1 MADLSRASTSGAIA
15 APPSEVLPSKS
26 PAEVRGGQ
34 PNITYRRGPRPIGK
48 WLVRAIGYLAMAL
61 AVILVGIPI
70 YWMLLATFKTNQEI
84 FIAPPTWIPLAPTLD
99 NFGAAWRQAPF
110 GNFYINSL
118 IYTLV
123 SGGVKVLQAVFCAYA
138 FAYLKFPHKNALF
151 LLLLMA
157 LMIPEEFTVL
167 PNFLTLALV
176 GWTNTYQGMLLPGFV
191 SAFGTFLLRQH
202 FLSLPREV
210 LDAAKVDGASHLR
223 TLWDVVLPMS
233 RPVIATLVLLTAVQ
247 RWNDYLWP
255 LIITNSTDMRPLSV
269 GIALLFQKETGT
281 EWGVVMAGTLY
292 VVLPVL
298 VLFLLVQRHIVEG
311 IAAGAVK
318 G

>member
-1 MADLSRASTSGAIA
+1 MRVAQPVRTGTGVLQSTALRWQRPDQLWRVLGYMTMAIA
-15 APPSEVLPSKS
+15 V
-26 PAEVRGGQ
+26 V
-34 PNITYRRGPRPIGK
+34 
-48 WLVRAIGYLAMAL
+48 
-61 AVILVGIPI
+61 LVGLPM
-70 YWMLLATFKTNQEI
+70 YWMLIAAFKTNQEI
-84 FIAPPTWIPLAPTLD
+84 FTSPPTWIPLAPTLD
-99 NFGAAWRQAPF
+99 NFPAAWRQAPF
-110 GNFYINSL
+110 GYFYVNSL

-123 SGGVKVLQAVFCAYA
+123 SGSAKILQAIFSGYA
-138 FAYLKFPHKNALF
+138 FAFLRFPRKNVVF

-157 LMIPEEFTVL
+157 LMIPDEFTVL

-176 GWTNTYQGMLLPGFV
+176 GWTNTYQGLLLPGFV

-210 LDAAKVDGASHLR
+210 LDAARVDGAGHLR
-223 TLWDVVLPMS
+223 TLFSVVLPMS
-233 RPVIATLVLLTAVQ
+233 RPVLATLVLLTAVQ

-255 LIITNSTDMRPLSV
+255 LIITNSTEMRTLSV
-269 GIALLFQKETGT
+269 GIALLFQKESGT
-281 EWGVVMAGTLY
+281 VWGLVMAGTLY

>member
-1 MADLSRASTSGAIA
+1 VRIAEPFGRSDSAVFHSTTVRWVSLSQVWR
-15 APPSEVLPSKS
+15 VL
-26 PAEVRGGQ
+26 AYA
-34 PNITYRRGPRPIGK
+34 T
-48 WLVRAIGYLAMAL
+48 MTL
-61 AVILVGIPI
+61 AVVLVGIPI

-84 FIAPPTWIPLAPTLD
+84 FISPPTWIPLAPTLD
-99 NFGAAWRQAPF
+99 NFPAAWRQAPF
-110 GNFYINSL
+110 GNFYVNSL
-118 IYTLV
+118 IYTLI
-123 SGGVKVLQAVFCAYA
+123 SGSAKILQAVFSAYA
-138 FAYLKFPHKNALF
+138 FAFLRFPRKNLVF

-157 LMIPEEFTVL
+157 LMIPDEFTVL

-210 LDAAKVDGASHLR
+210 LDAARVDGANHLR

-233 RPVIATLVLLTAVQ
+233 RPVIATLILLTAVQ

-255 LIITNSTDMRPLSV
+255 LIITNSTEMRPLSV

-281 EWGVVMAGTLY
+281 EWGVVMAGTMY

>member
-1 MADLSRASTSGAIA
+1 MISSPEETRTGKPIGAAQRVGGHEAAIISTPVGLPISSQLWRVLAYVAMAIA
-15 APPSEVLPSKS
+15 V
-26 PAEVRGGQ
+26 V
-34 PNITYRRGPRPIGK
+34 
-48 WLVRAIGYLAMAL
+48 
-61 AVILVGIPI
+61 LVGLPM
-70 YWMLLATFKTNQEI
+70 YWMVLAAFKTNQEV
-84 FIAPPTWIPLAPTLD
+84 FTAPPTWIPLAPTVE
-99 NFGAAWRQAPF
+99 NFPAAWRQAPF
-110 GNFYINSL
+110 GQFYVNSL

-123 SGGVKVLQAVFCAYA
+123 SGSAKILQAIFSAYA
-138 FAYLKFPHKNALF
+138 FAFLKFPRKNLVF

-157 LMIPEEFTVL
+157 LMIPDEFTVL

-210 LDAAKVDGASHLR
+210 LDAARVDGANHLR
-223 TLWDVVLPMS
+223 TLWSVALPMS
-233 RPVIATLVLLTAVQ
+233 RPVVATLILLTAVQ

-255 LIITNSTDMRPLSV
+255 LIITNSTEMRPLSV

>member
-1 MADLSRASTSGAIA
+1 MTVAQPARTGSD
-15 APPSEVLPSKS
+15 VLPTSLRQPVPKVQGW
-26 PAEVRGGQ
+26 PGPGQ
-34 PNITYRRGPRPIGK
+34 AWRVLGYIT
-48 WLVRAIGYLAMAL
+48 MAT
-61 AVILVGIPI
+61 AVVLVGLPM
-70 YWMLLATFKTNQEI
+70 YWMLIAAFKTNQEI
-84 FIAPPTWIPLAPTLD
+84 FTSPPTWIPLAPTLD
-99 NFGAAWRQAPF
+99 NFPAAWRQAPF
-110 GNFYINSL
+110 GYFYINSL
-118 IYTLV
+118 LYTLV
-123 SGGVKVLQAVFCAYA
+123 SGSAKIVQAVFSAYA
-138 FAYLKFPHKNALF
+138 FAFLSFPRKNLVF

-157 LMIPEEFTVL
+157 LMIPDEFTVL

-176 GWTNTYQGMLLPGFV
+176 GWTNTYQGLLLPGFV

-210 LDAAKVDGASHLR
+210 LDAARVDGAGHLR
-223 TLWDVVLPMS
+223 TLFNVVLPMS
-233 RPVIATLVLLTAVQ
+233 RPVLATLVLLTAVS

-255 LIITNSTDMRPLSV
+255 LIVTNSTNMRTLSV

-281 EWGVVMAGTLY
+281 QWGVVMAGTLY

-298 VLFLLVQRHIVEG
+298 VLFLIVQRHIVEG

>member
-1 MADLSRASTSGAIA
+1 MSSEGSPTGSPMRVAQPLRTGTGVLQSTSLRWLGPGQGWRLLGYVTMAVAVVLVGLPMYWMFIA
-15 APPSEVLPSKS
+15 A
-26 PAEVRGGQ
+26 
-34 PNITYRRGPRPIGK
+34 
-48 WLVRAIGYLAMAL
+48 
-61 AVILVGIPI
+61 
-70 YWMLLATFKTNQEI
+70 FKTNQEI
-84 FIAPPTWIPLAPTLD
+84 FTSPPTWIPLAPTLD
-99 NFGAAWRQAPF
+99 NFPAAWRQAPF
-110 GNFYINSL
+110 GNFYINSV

-123 SGGVKVLQAVFCAYA
+123 SGSAKILQAVFSAYA
-138 FAYLKFPHKNALF
+138 FAFLRFPRKDLVF

-157 LMIPEEFTVL
+157 LMIPDEFTVL

-176 GWTNTYQGMLLPGFV
+176 GWTNTYQGLLLPGFV

-210 LDAAKVDGASHLR
+210 LDAARVDGAGHLR
-223 TLWDVVLPMS
+223 T
-233 RPVIATLVLLTAVQ
+233 
-247 RWNDYLWP
+247 
-255 LIITNSTDMRPLSV
+255 LSV

-281 EWGVVMAGTLY
+281 LWGVVMAGTLY

-298 VLFLLVQRHIVEG
+298 VLFLVVQRHIVEG

>member
-1 MADLSRASTSGAIA
+1 MNASRFALRVAGSPSVTPSRGVESGGALTRAPSSEPQRETSNAQRA
-15 APPSEVLPSKS
+15 TLKVL
-26 PAEVRGGQ
+26 A
-34 PNITYRRGPRPIGK
+34 
-48 WLVRAIGYLAMAL
+48 YLAMAI
-61 AVILVGIPI
+61 AVVLVGVPM
-70 YWMLLATFKTNQEI
+70 YWMLLAAFKTNQEV
-84 FIAPPTWIPLAPTLD
+84 FTAPPTWIPLVPTLE
-99 NFGAAWRQAPF
+99 NFPAAWRQAPF
-110 GNFYINSL
+110 GQFYINSL
-118 IYTLV
+118 IYTLF
-123 SGGVKVLQAVFCAYA
+123 SGSAKILQAIFSAYA
-138 FAYLKFPHKNALF
+138 FAFLKFPRKNLVF

-157 LMIPEEFTVL
+157 LMIPDEFTVL

-210 LDAAKVDGASHLR
+210 LDAARVDGANHLR
-223 TLWDVVLPMS
+223 TLWSVVLPMS
-233 RPVIATLVLLTAVQ
+233 RPVLATLILLTAVQ

-255 LIITNSTDMRPLSV
+255 LIITNSTEMRPLSV